1 MWAIK
6 TATLPS
12 FIGSKLHVHKRQAIS
27 LPHPLVYLV
36 TEAINLASDI
46 VSKATALKFDD
57 STVWLL
63 ESLSKADLG
72 LKVGY
77 SVMNGVELQKYFQ
90 GGRENVQAA
99 HYHGSVY
106 TQARASHLKLFDR
119 VLATGHKP
127 LINQVIPPFFA

>member
-1 MWAIK
+1 M
-6 TATLPS
+6 
-12 FIGSKLHVHKRQAIS
+12 
-27 LPHPLVYLV
+27 YLV